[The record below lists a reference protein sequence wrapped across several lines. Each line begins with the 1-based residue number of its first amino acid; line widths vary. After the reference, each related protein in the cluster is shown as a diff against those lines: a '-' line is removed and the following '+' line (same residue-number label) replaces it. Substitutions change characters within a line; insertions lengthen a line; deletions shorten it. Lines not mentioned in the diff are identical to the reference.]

1 MKILAIIPARGGSK
15 RLPRKN
21 IISLEGKPL
30 IAWTIEETKKSKYIT
45 DIIVSTDDEEIAKI
59 AKEYNVSVPFIRP
72 DYLSN
77 DKATSYDVV
86 IHAIDFL
93 RLNKNMLYD
102 YVILLQPTSP
112 LRTVEDIDGAIEML
126 ISRRADSII
135 SMCECEHPP
144 IWSNTLP
151 NDLSIINFDKKEYK
165 NLRSQ
170 DIPQYFRYNG
180 AIYLTKISKLIEE
193 KDFIFDSN
201 SYAYIMPQSRS
212 IDIDNKLDLLFC
224 KTIIK
229 EKDV

>member
-45 DIIVSTDDEEIAKI
+45 DIIVSTDDEEIAEISK
-59 AKEYNVSVPFIRP
+59 KYNIPVPFIRP

-86 IHAIDFL
+86 VHAIDFL
-93 RLNKNMLYD
+93 RLHKNKLYD
-102 YVILLQPTSP
+102 YIILLQPTSP

-151 NDLSIINFDKKEYK
+151 NDLSIVNFDKKEYK

-170 DIPQYFRYNG
+170 DIPQYYRYNG
-180 AIYLTKISKLIEE
+180 AIYLTKITKLIEE

-201 SYAYIMPQSRS
+201 SYAYIMPQNRS
-212 IDIDNKLDLLFC
+212 IDIDNKLDFLFC

-229 EKDV
+229 NKNV